1 LGRGIVEETPRKLI
15 FLKIHGWY
23 EPIKCKDCVHFN
35 FIPLTEGA
43 VVFCKKIEDDESCIG
58 RERESMIKKEMN
70 VISPLMEFN
79 EIPQIEML

>member
-1 LGRGIVEETPRKLI
+1 MEETPRKLI

-43 VVFCKKIEDDESCIG
+43 LVYCKKIEDDESCIN
-58 RERESMIKKEMN
+58 REREPTTKKEK
-70 VISPLMEFN
+70 ITLPLIEFN